1 MRFNT
6 AIAAMMEFVNG
17 VYKWDTRPRA
27 ALEPFV
33 LLLSPYAPHIAE
45 ELWQRLGG
53 RQQQQEQEQQQQQRR
68 GSLAYEPWPQH
79 DEALLVVDTVK
90 LPVQVNGKMRGTVEV
105 GVDAPEA
112 DALAAGLELNTVR
125 KFTDGKEIKKVI
137 YVAGKIL
144 NVIVGK

>member
-90 LPVQVNGKMRGTVEV
+90 LPVQVRRSRPRRRRRRARAWAARPARPPAARALFG
-105 GVDAPEA
+105 AP
-112 DALAAGLELNTVR
+112 GGPFR
-125 KFTDGKEIKKVI
+125 H
-137 YVAGKIL
+137 
-144 NVIVGK
+144 